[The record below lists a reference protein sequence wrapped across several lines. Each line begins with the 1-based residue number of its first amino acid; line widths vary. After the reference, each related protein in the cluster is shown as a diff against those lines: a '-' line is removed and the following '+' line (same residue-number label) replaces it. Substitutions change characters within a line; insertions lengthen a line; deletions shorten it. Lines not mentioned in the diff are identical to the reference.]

1 MSAPAYIYFAV
12 IEAVT
17 AIGMIYNAVSAA
29 MEKRRSGR
37 G

>member
-1 MSAPAYIYFAV
+1 MSAPAYIYFGV
-12 IEAVT
+12 ILAIT

-29 MEKRRSGR
+29 MEKRRAGR